1 MQLRD
6 HTDVTS
12 RALID
17 RNDRLHAKLAISPG
31 PDNAGIDR
39 VARLSSRA
47 AVQRSFENIAQQSA
61 KFVPTR
67 LAQRNTI
74 ARLVSTSS
82 MSTLS
87 LLSKDPS
94 HPGLPA
100 I

>member
-61 KFVPTR
+61 KIVPTR
-67 LAQRNTI
+67 PAHGT
-74 ARLVSTSS
+74 RLR
-82 MSTLS
+82 
-87 LLSKDPS
+87 
-94 HPGLPA
+94 G
-100 I
+100 